1 MDEQHPSPN
10 DRAPTDAV
18 DVLQQAALALTRL
31 PAGQHPDVAEV
42 MSAVDQLVVTARERA
57 AREALLAVRRA
68 LRQGVTVSEVVTALD
83 YLTSGTV
90 TATLEAL
97 ADLTNQ
103 AGGR

>member
-1 MDEQHPSPN
+1 M
-10 DRAPTDAV
+10 T
-18 DVLQQAALALTRL
+18 
-31 PAGQHPDVAEV
+31 
-42 MSAVDQLVVTARERA
+42 
-57 AREALLAVRRA
+57 VRRA

>member
-1 MDEQHPSPN
+1 VVGAVARMVTQQRD
-10 DRAPTDAV
+10 DA
-18 DVLQQAALALTRL
+18 Q
-31 PAGQHPDVAEV
+31 
-42 MSAVDQLVVTARERA
+42 
-57 AREALLAVRRA
+57 REALMAVRRA

-90 TATLEAL
+90 AATLEAL